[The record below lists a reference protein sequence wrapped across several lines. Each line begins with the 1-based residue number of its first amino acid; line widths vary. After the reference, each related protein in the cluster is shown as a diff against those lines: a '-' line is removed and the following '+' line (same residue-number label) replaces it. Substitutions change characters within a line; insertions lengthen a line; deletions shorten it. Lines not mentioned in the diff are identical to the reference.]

1 MFSTICFL
9 AQKIKIVGSQIEI
22 EKIFSLPGILTNL
35 RKCRLQSKNLKKLN
49 FVNKNW
55 PIDARVGCK
64 SPSDLVKFI
73 EMDERLEKELQE
85 FEGEFEQEIQNK

>member
-1 MFSTICFL
+1 MSFTI
-9 AQKIKIVGSQIEI
+9 
-22 EKIFSLPGILTNL
+22 
-35 RKCRLQSKNLKKLN
+35 KNLQKLI

-73 EMDERLEKELQE
+73 EMDEQLEKELQE
-85 FEGEFEQEIQNK
+85 FEGEFEQDKIQNK

>member
-9 AQKIKIVGSQIEI
+9 AQKILKIVGSQIEI

-49 FVNKNW
+49 FVNKN
-55 PIDARVGCK
+55 
-64 SPSDLVKFI
+64 
-73 EMDERLEKELQE
+73 
-85 FEGEFEQEIQNK
+85 

>member
-49 FVNKNW
+49 FVNKN
-55 PIDARVGCK
+55 
-64 SPSDLVKFI
+64 
-73 EMDERLEKELQE
+73 
-85 FEGEFEQEIQNK
+85 